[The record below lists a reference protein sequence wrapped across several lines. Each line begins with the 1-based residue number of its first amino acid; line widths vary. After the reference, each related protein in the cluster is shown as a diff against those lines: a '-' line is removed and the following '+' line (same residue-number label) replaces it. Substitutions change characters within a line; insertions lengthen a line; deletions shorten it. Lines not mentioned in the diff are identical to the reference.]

1 MDPDVAAGVDSQRA
15 VVKVIPDFTVGTG
28 CCRCVFIVRVALCC
42 SGAADNRSA
51 GIGCA
56 DQFLELSYRRS
67 KRYELFPRGVVDRCF
82 RCDDKIDI
90 MGSSRHQLQHDS
102 VLLGLI
108 EREFY
113 VVRIEIGLD
122 DFDRNLLVW
131 FFAAV
136 IDSQRYDDRQEHGY
150 SGCDPALEM
159 AALFPCLENQ
169 QVTDQYPERAAQN
182 AGVFVPL
189 HQLYVVCESVAER
202 QPREGDFTADIEVFV

>member
-1 MDPDVAAGVDSQRA
+1 MPLIGILLVSGCSANDLCTGIFRCEKIFDRLDWLCKRQHHFPEIVN
-15 VVKVIPDFTVGTG
+15 FT
-28 CCRCVFIVRVALCC
+28 
-42 SGAADNRSA
+42 
-51 GIGCA
+51 
-56 DQFLELSYRRS
+56 
-67 KRYELFPRGVVDRCF
+67 DRCF
-82 RCDDKIDI
+82 
-90 MGSSRHQLQHDS
+90 GSYNEADVFWGLSHQIKHNS
-102 VLLGLI
+102 GLFLFAC
-108 EREFY
+108 REFY
-113 VVRIEIGLD
+113 KVRIEIGLD

-189 HQLYVVCESVAER
+189 HQLYVMCESVAER